1 MTVVED
7 NESQTKEHQSKQESP
22 QAQVDATQLTC
33 SSSPEEPAFINV
45 NRRHQRD
52 FNKHKS
58 SAAMRTLL
66 MTDVEQLKKKEMVQA
81 EREARSRL
89 GLDQRSE
96 RSNSREASRGRASSR
111 WRQGV
116 TQSSLERHAQDSARK
131 EVDLKANK
139 MQYPSW
145 WQGADEIQEQ
155 QARGHHEPPVV
166 NQAKAKVHKT
176 LNRYAE
182 DSLDA
187 RLRQVQQNVPQ
198 ETVINLSHQTPNVDK
213 GLADSQGQFSSIDL
227 QQNKQSFIGSQTHLL
242 NSL

>member
-1 MTVVED
+1 
-7 NESQTKEHQSKQESP
+7 
-22 QAQVDATQLTC
+22 
-33 SSSPEEPAFINV
+33 
-45 NRRHQRD
+45 
-52 FNKHKS
+52 
-58 SAAMRTLL
+58 
-66 MTDVEQLKKKEMVQA
+66 
-81 EREARSRL
+81 
-89 GLDQRSE
+89 
-96 RSNSREASRGRASSR
+96 
-111 WRQGV
+111 
-116 TQSSLERHAQDSARK
+116 
-131 EVDLKANK
+131 

-166 NQAKAKVHKT
+166 NQAKARVHKT

-198 ETVINLSHQTPNVDK
+198 ETVINLSHQTPNIDK